1 MEAGKS
7 ADCPHV
13 VQATFYW
20 PRPRGEPSGS
30 SRSRSSSPSY
40 PAQPKT
46 TCHRYY
52 GASCIDALP
61 ELIEEEEEEEEGR
74 EGKVLRYCL
83 LGDGI
88 ECRTSHLAARMIWRK
103 VFGKTTILGM
113 WWFGVV
119 WTSRSSFLSEASIS
133 PSARSP
139 LHPFIK
145 IILVLNL

>member
-7 ADCPHV
+7 ADRPHV

-61 ELIEEEEEEEEGR
+61 ELIEEEEEEEEEEEGR

-88 ECRTSHLAARMIWRK
+88 ECRTSHLAARMI
-103 VFGKTTILGM
+103 
-113 WWFGVV
+113 
-119 WTSRSSFLSEASIS
+119 
-133 PSARSP
+133 
-139 LHPFIK
+139 
-145 IILVLNL
+145 